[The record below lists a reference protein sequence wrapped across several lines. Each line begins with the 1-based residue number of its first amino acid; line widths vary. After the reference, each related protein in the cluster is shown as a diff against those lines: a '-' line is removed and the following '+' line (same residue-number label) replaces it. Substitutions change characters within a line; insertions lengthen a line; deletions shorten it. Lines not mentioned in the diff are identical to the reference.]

1 MTTPT
6 LYDELDAVIDIID
19 KEIPIVIREKLR
31 NIRDRL
37 PDEIEE
43 ITVVINIEKPTL
55 KNMKISIGGEPF
67 HKIKEEKRI
76 LSVSDVLVNGKPAKC
91 YCVVPKDQLSKY
103 LKGRNFD

>member
-1 MTTPT
+1 MQKTRQRRQGMEFRLGGTMKAT

-43 ITVVINIEKPTL
+43 VTIAVDKDDGNAIT
-55 KNMKISIGGEPF
+55 
-67 HKIKEEKRI
+67 
-76 LSVSDVLVNGKPAKC
+76 DVFINGKPCQC
-91 YCVVPKDQLSKY
+91 YCLVPKKGLQDY
-103 LKGRNFD
+103 LEKRF

>member
-1 MTTPT
+1 MKKAT

-43 ITVVINIEKPTL
+43 VTIVVNNLRQVE
-55 KNMKISIGGEPF
+55 
-67 HKIKEEKRI
+67 
-76 LSVSDVLVNGKPAKC
+76 DVLVNGKQTKC
-91 YCVVPKDQLSKY
+91 YCVVQKDQLPKY
-103 LKGRNFD
+103 LRDRGFE